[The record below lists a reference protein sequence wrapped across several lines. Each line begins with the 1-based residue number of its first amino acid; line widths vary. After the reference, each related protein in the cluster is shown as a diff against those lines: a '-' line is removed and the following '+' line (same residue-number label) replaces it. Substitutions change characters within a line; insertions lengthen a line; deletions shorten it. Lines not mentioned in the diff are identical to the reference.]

1 MPISLFCPVCS
12 VKVEFPDRLAGKSA
26 PCPSCRN
33 AVDVP
38 ASGRPSL
45 AARLARRLR
54 AALPWLVAAGA
65 VAAFVAD
72 RAGRE
77 ETGPDRSVLER
88 DLQDLR
94 VKVKALEAKGGD
106 TVTKPPEPATPGPDA
121 SPAPPKPNAAAD
133 AAALHKDL
141 AAAREANEALQQKV
155 QDLEAEVAK
164 LKSAPPRPVEPAP
177 AVEVANDDDIEI
189 RMDGRPDPLAPR
201 PRFLFIGTA
210 ANTGNRHAP
219 FVQVTVRVT
228 GFRGFDPVTRQ
239 PVTIVSYAATLTER
253 VRSLPPGTTA
263 PVVKDLFP
271 GDPALLSRNVLWEP
285 QFEVSAKVLRE

>member
-45 AARLARRLR
+45 ASRLARRLK
-54 AALPWLVAAGA
+54 AALPWLVAAAA

-77 ETGPDRSVLER
+77 DPGPDRTALER

-94 VKVKALEAKGGD
+94 AKVKALEAKGGD
-106 TVTKPPEPATPGPDA
+106 AATRPPEPATPGPDA
-121 SPAPPKPNAAAD
+121 LSVPPKPNAAAD

-141 AAAREANEALQQKV
+141 AAAREANEALRQKV
-155 QDLEAEVAK
+155 LDLEAEVAK

-177 AVEVANDDDIEI
+177 AVEVADDDDIEI
-189 RMDGRPDPLAPR
+189 RMDGRPDPLALR

-210 ANTGNRHAP
+210 ANTGNRNAP
-219 FVQVTVRVT
+219 SVQVTIRVT

-239 PVTIVSYAATLTER
+239 PVTIVSYVATLTER

-271 GDPALLSRNVLWEP
+271 SDPSLLSRNVLWEP

>member
-77 ETGPDRSVLER
+77 ERPDRSVLER

-106 TVTKPPEPATPGPDA
+106 TVTKPPEPAPPGPDA

-133 AAALHKDL
+133 AAALHKDF

-177 AVEVANDDDIEI
+177 AVEVADDDDIEI

-219 FVQVTVRVT
+219 SVQVTVRVT